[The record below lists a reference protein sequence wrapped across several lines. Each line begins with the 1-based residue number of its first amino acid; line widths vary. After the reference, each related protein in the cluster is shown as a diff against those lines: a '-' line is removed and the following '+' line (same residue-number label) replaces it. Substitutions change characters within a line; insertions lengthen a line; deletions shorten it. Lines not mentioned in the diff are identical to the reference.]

1 MLKPLY
7 HSLYYHALTIHNH
20 YATNANIDTE
30 AVLPP
35 LASELLEAGDEVAA
49 LDLVEFDMFFLLSSN
64 IQCDV
69 EAETIAGLGINGGEP
84 LYYVEW
90 MNALVDQEVA
100 ALPESDPVINA
111 IVRDLLVSC
120 RCFVWC
126 TGVFLF
132 LFYSRDD
139 IRSYATTFHYSLILL
154 FAIIYLI
161 HHRVP
166 GK

>member
-1 MLKPLY
+1 MGARGNATSFPLPWA
-7 HSLYYHALTIHNH
+7 SLL
-20 YATNANIDTE
+20 
-30 AVLPP
+30 
-35 LASELLEAGDEVAA
+35 SELVRLDGAQEGGPFDDLPWNGDQLAEKVSII
-49 LDLVEFDMFFLLSSN
+49 LKTFD
-64 IQCDV
+64 DV
-69 EAETIAGLGINGGEP
+69 EAETIAGLGINGGNP
-84 LYYVEW
+84 LQWIDW

-100 ALPESDPVINA
+100 ALPESDPAINA

-126 TGVFLF
+126 TGVFLS

-139 IRSYATTFHYSLILL
+139 IRSYTTTFHHSLILL
-154 FAIIYLI
+154 LAIIYLI